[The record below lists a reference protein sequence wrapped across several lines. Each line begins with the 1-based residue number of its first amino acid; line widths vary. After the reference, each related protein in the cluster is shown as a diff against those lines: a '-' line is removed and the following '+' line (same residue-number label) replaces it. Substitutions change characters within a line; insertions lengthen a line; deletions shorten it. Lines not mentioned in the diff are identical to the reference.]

1 MSETLTRTH
10 YCGDIRKT
18 HIGQTVALCGWV
30 HTRRDHGGLI
40 FIDLWDKKG
49 IAQVVLNP
57 QIDELSHQ
65 QAQSLRGNYV
75 IGVRGIVR
83 ERPEGMLNDNL
94 ATGTVEVYIEEL
106 QIFNPSKTPPFSPWE
121 GQDVSESIRLK
132 HRYLDLRSEQ
142 LQKNMHLRYQITKA
156 TRDILDAN
164 GFIEIETPML
174 TKSTPEGARDYL
186 TPSRVVPHH
195 FYALPQSPQLFKQ
208 ILMASGMDKYFQI
221 VKCFRDEDLRQD
233 RQPEFTQ
240 IDMEMSFIE
249 EKQIYDV
256 AEQLMKEIFKKTVG
270 KDIATPFPVLTYEEA
285 MSRYGSDKPDT
296 RFGLE
301 LVDLSET
308 VANCEFKVFAQ
319 ALKSGGQVKSINIKD
334 SATALSRKALDDLT
348 EVAKTYG
355 AKGMAWIKIQEDS
368 LQSPITKFFDQATLD
383 AIIAKMDGKP
393 GDVLVFSA
401 DTPKI
406 VADSLANIRL
416 SAADKLGL
424 IDQEKNNFLWV
435 TEFPMFEYDEQEK
448 RLTAMHHPFTA
459 PLQSDPETFKNT
471 APEKLLARAYD
482 LVLNGNEIGGGSIRI
497 HREDIQE
504 KTFDL
509 MGIKHDE
516 AREKF
521 GFLLDALQYGA
532 PPHGGIAFGLDR
544 IAMLLTG
551 SDSIRDVIAFPKTQ
565 KASCPMT
572 EAPSKVDNK
581 QLRELKLKLDLS

>member
-572 EAPSKVDNK
+572 DAPSKVDNK
-581 QLRELKLKLDLS
+581 QLKELKLKLDLS